1 MVLLAESVGSDDMVG
16 AMSDRINRESRL
28 RIGDGRSI
36 IVAGGFIG
44 AKVDHI
50 L

>member
-1 MVLLAESVGSDDMVG
+1 MVLLAGSVGSDGMVSV
-16 AMSDRINRESRL
+16 MSDRINRGSRL
-28 RIGDGRSI
+28 RIGDGMSI
-36 IVAGGFIG
+36 IVAGGSIG